1 MRLCGQVLA
10 LLVVFFSACSSP
22 SPVDEII
29 DLNLAARGGKDAI
42 QALNSIRRTGV
53 VTASGG
59 RVARIVRE
67 NKRPGLFRLEFSYQ
81 GTKSVFAHDGTAGW
95 QVAPLQGQLEP
106 QLMAPENDA
115 AGGVD
120 QRDIEGPLVN
130 WREKGH
136 KVELVGSKMLPGGE
150 AFKLKVTLRDG
161 AIRFDYVDVESRLI
175 VRSDGMR
182 IIRGRPTQVEMT
194 FSDFREVDGLV
205 FPYHVETRSKDRPEV
220 MTIAIEE
227 IELNPDLDDARFKF
241 PG

>member
-1 MRLCGQVLA
+1 MRLCVNALA

-29 DLNLAARGGKDAI
+29 DSNLAARGGKDRI
-42 QALNSIRRTGV
+42 QALNSIRQTGL

-59 RVARIVRE
+59 RVARVVRE
-67 NKRPGLFRLEFSYQ
+67 TKRPGLFRLEFSYQ
-81 GTKSVFAHDGTAGW
+81 GTKSVFAHDDTSGW

-106 QLMAPENDA
+106 EKMAPEDDA

-120 QRDIEGPLVN
+120 QRDVEGPLVN
-130 WREKGH
+130 WRKKGH

-150 AFKLKVTLRDG
+150 AFKLKVILKGG
-161 AIRFDYVDVESRLI
+161 AIRFDYVDVESRQI

-194 FSDFREVDGLV
+194 FSDFREVDGLI
-205 FPYHVETRSKDRPEV
+205 FPYRAETRSKERPGV
-220 MTIAIEE
+220 LTFTIEE
-227 IELNPDLDDARFKF
+227 IELNPDLDDARFEF